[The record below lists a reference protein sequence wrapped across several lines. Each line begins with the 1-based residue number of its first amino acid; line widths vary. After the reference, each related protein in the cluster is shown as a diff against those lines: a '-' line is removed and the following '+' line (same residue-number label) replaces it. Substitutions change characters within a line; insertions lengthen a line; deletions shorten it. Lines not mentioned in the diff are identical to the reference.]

1 MQASGQLD
9 VLAVFTHEIRSLD
22 NHWLR
27 YRVILKNMK
36 KMLIKQKD
44 TYMRELSKS
53 TVNLHSVG
61 IEVLTVVLLRIHV
74 FWDVLACCWTS
85 GD

>member
-9 VLAVFTHEIRSLD
+9 VLAVFTHDSRSLG

-36 KMLIKQKD
+36 MLVKKKES
-44 TYMRELSKS
+44 YMRKLSKS
-53 TVNLHSVG
+53 TVNC
-61 IEVLTVVLLRIHV
+61 T
-74 FWDVLACCWTS
+74 
-85 GD
+85 

>member
-1 MQASGQLD
+1 MQTSGQLD
-9 VLAVFTHEIRSLD
+9 VPTIFTHESRSLG

-36 KMLIKQKD
+36 KMLVNGMIP

-53 TVNLHSVG
+53 TVNC
-61 IEVLTVVLLRIHV
+61 T
-74 FWDVLACCWTS
+74 
-85 GD
+85 